1 MATRCRTNTRK
12 NLGGKGVR
20 SFPHCRR
27 PSRSPGMH
35 PSPHQHDTASEPGA
49 GKRKPV
55 DSARAPTPHSLHLRA
70 YSHPVTIPNRGGDGR
85 ARAATSWSGE
95 EMGQRRQESGGEG
108 PGTRTGREG
117 QTGNQGDSGGA
128 RRTARAGHTQAA
140 GQGHRGRT
148 GRADRQETA
157 DRQGTSS
164 NKVTG

>member
-1 MATRCRTNTRK
+1 MDEPEAWDRDTCITTPDDWK
-12 NLGGKGVR
+12 VTDYAGGR
-20 SFPHCRR
+20 
-27 PSRSPGMH
+27 MYW
-35 PSPHQHDTASEPGA
+35 DEA
-49 GKRKPV
+49 

-70 YSHPVTIPNRGGDGR
+70 HSHPVTIPNRGGDGR

-148 GRADRQETA
+148 GSSRHRQETA